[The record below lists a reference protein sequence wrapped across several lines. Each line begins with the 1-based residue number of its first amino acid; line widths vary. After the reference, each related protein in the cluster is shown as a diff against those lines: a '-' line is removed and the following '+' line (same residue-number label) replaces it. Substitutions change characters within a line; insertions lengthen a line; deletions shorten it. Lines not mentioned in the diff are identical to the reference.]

1 MGQLR
6 AGEVPMRTCARKGA
20 SWAER
25 GLLEACPG
33 TQADISRSS
42 NCRYCRLTPPNHPQL
57 PVVLTIPATLLMAF
71 ALAPRAQA
79 LEKRRCLGSDA
90 LRLRLRSKNRNQK
103 EGAAPYN
110 RHHHMRQDHAGSMA
124 TCLILVYASLHLHHL
139 LFASFPSQHHRR
151 NNRST
156 STSASATGTSTSTA
170 ISTRTSTTT
179 ATTSTATWLQDL
191 RQGAASMVET
201 YALNHAV
208 RLNILDMART
218 SADGEV

>member
-1 MGQLR
+1 MSWHTSRYIPQQQLPILP
-6 AGEVPMRTCARKGA
+6 AH
-20 SWAER
+20 
-25 GLLEACPG
+25 
-33 TQADISRSS
+33 
-42 NCRYCRLTPPNHPQL
+42 PPNHPQL

-179 ATTSTATWLQDL
+179 ATTSTAKWLQDL

-208 RLNILDMART
+208 RLNILEWRELLLKEKCKHT
-218 SADGEV
+218 QSQRNWGHECKPVVYSSWYV